1 MEKGSQCVGMNEWRI
16 DTVAIPPIV
25 DRSSAVKLF
34 IGKKKFRLFWVESV
48 KGKTNCEFWISGRGF
63 KRVATLARNWKKNVV
78 EKMKVRGESD

>member
-48 KGKTNCEFWISGRGF
+48 KGKTNCEFW
-63 KRVATLARNWKKNVV
+63 
-78 EKMKVRGESD
+78 